1 MTDASGHVTTT
12 AVFHDSVV
20 KKERDEKTKIQLAAK
35 ISQLLSQRGLTQ
47 EQAAAL
53 LQIKQP
59 KVSALMRSNL
69 EGFSVERL
77 LKFLNALDCDVD
89 IVVRIKTSHR
99 RSARIQVKAA

>member
-1 MTDASGHVTTT
+1 MTDADGHLTS
-12 AVFHDSVV
+12 AAFRDSVV
-20 KKERDEKTKIQLAAK
+20 KKERDEKTKIQLAIK
-35 ISQLLSQRGLTQ
+35 INQLLSERGLTQ

-59 KVSALMRSNL
+59 KVSALMRCNL

-89 IVVRIKTSHR
+89 IVVRIKASR
-99 RSARIQVKAA
+99 RRLARIQVKAA

>member
-1 MTDASGHVTTT
+1 MTDADRHVTV

-20 KKERDEKTKIQLAAK
+20 KKERDEKTKIRLATK
-35 ISQLLSQRGLTQ
+35 INQSLSERGLTQ

-59 KVSALMRSNL
+59 KVSALMRCNL

-89 IVVRIKTSHR
+89 IVLRIKPSHR
-99 RSARIQVKAA
+99 RLARIQVKAA